1 MAIKQKEKQQLNNKR
16 VSQYMDSLH
25 SKMDNLYRTTYNADR
40 TNSTDLN
47 FISKKIDTTIDDIIN
62 RNKSFDTSNVTRL
75 YTKLQL
81 KNTVNSKEVMD
92 NVTELFSD
100 QGLTNSIL
108 TSYIGNKYIKDINN
122 EIDTVCRYMPKLEEA
137 LAAKKDAVLSS
148 DNYSKGFLNGTSKSA
163 GTSNKALLSQRIDS
177 LKEKYNLE
185 EKFETYFD
193 DTQKYGEEFIY
204 CVDYDKALNSLLARK
219 SLTRSPSAMDK
230 FGFHEET
237 ILENGITTDTN
248 SKSRIFEE
256 FKNSSVKVQFNFSG
270 ILESALDERT
280 SLKENATVV
289 SESTGIINEDNQIVS
304 KRANKKYKLQQSI
317 GDELEL
323 PKDDYNTSKDGLVDL
338 SDKSLENTGKVNVPG
353 SVIKK
358 LIQENIIPIYID
370 DICLGYY
377 YLEFTNGANGYDLYS
392 RMMDNYNS
400 MSYATPA
407 TKAQTDVAK
416 EQEKIELLRY
426 ISGTI
431 ANKINKSFVN
441 ANQDLA
447 KEIYAILKYNDTF
460 NDTRNVDNIR
470 VSFLSEE
477 DVVHMKFNEDPE
489 THRGISDLLKC
500 LIPAKLYS
508 CLYITNTIGQL
519 TRGQDKRVY
528 YVKQNIETNISQSLL
543 NVVNQIKKSNFGIR
557 QIENMNTILNITG
570 RFNDYIIPVGPSG
583 DAPIQFEVMPGQ
595 EFNQNT
601 ELMDKLEEMAINS
614 TDVPLEVIVARYSVD
629 FAAQITM
636 TNIKFLRHCYR
647 RQSKA
652 EKFFGRIMT
661 KLYNSEYN
669 ENIEIDCIL
678 PTPLFMNMN
687 NLNSIIETTKNNIQ
701 SIADVEYDD
710 SDDASATKKQIFS
723 KLMLR
728 EQLSTYIGYDQVDRI
743 KVQVDMEYSK
753 NKKVSNEDNM

>member
-1 MAIKQKEKQQLNNKR
+1 MATKQKDKQQLNNKR

-62 RNKSFDTSNVTRL
+62 RNKNFDTSNVTRL
-75 YTKLQL
+75 YAKLQL

-148 DNYSKGFLNGTSKSA
+148 DNYSKNFLNGSSKSA
-163 GTSNKALLSQRIDS
+163 GTTNKALLAQRLDN

-185 EKFETYFD
+185 EKFEMYFD
-193 DTQKYGEEFIY
+193 NTQKYGEEFIY

-237 ILENGITTDTN
+237 ILENGITTDIN
-248 SKSRIFEE
+248 SKPRVFEN
-256 FKNSSVKVQFNFSG
+256 FKDNNVKVQFNFSG

-280 SLKENATVV
+280 SLKENASIV
-289 SESTGIINEDNQIVS
+289 SESTGIMNEENQIVS
-304 KRANKKYKLQQSI
+304 KRTNKKYKLQQSI

-353 SVIKK
+353 SVLKR

-416 EQEKIELLRY
+416 EQDKIELLRY

-431 ANKINKSFVN
+431 ANKISKSFVN
-441 ANQDLA
+441 SNQDLA

-477 DVVHMKFNEDPE
+477 DVVHMKFNEDPD

-614 TDVPLEVIVARYSVD
+614 TDVPLEVIQARYSVD
-629 FAAQITM
+629 FASQITM

-647 RQSKA
+647 RQAKT

-669 ENIEIDCIL
+669 ENIEIDCVL
-678 PTPLFMNMN
+678 PTPLFMNMS
-687 NLNSIIETTKNNIQ
+687 NLNNIIETSKNNIQ
-701 SIADVEYDD
+701 SIADLEYDD
-710 SDDASATKKQIFS
+710 NDETSATKKQIFS

-753 NKKVSNEDNM
+753 NKKISNEDNM